1 MDYTSLSQEEFDAV
15 VTGELTHRAIS
26 IESEL
31 ENVIS
36 GYFVENHHRRGDFQR
51 LLLRR
56 DGLSA
61 QDKIEI
67 VRAMLP
73 LFGLTESEVA
83 EWKTS
88 LKQAEE
94 FKSWRNATSHG
105 TDVTPEPYTG
115 ELIIEIVSRAGV
127 EKQVRITPASHAEL
141 IKRTDSLIDKLTA
154 ARISLFESFLQAV

>member
-61 QDKIEI
+61 QDKIEV

-73 LFGLTESEVA
+73 LFGLTESQVV
-83 EWKTS
+83 EWKS
-88 LKQAEE
+88 ALKQAEE
-94 FKSWRNATSHG
+94 FKGWRNATSHG
-105 TDVTPEPYTG
+105 TDVTPQPYAG
-115 ELIIEIVSRAGV
+115 ELVIEIVNRAGV
-127 EKQVRITPASHAEL
+127 EKQVSITPASHAAL
-141 IKRTDSLIDKLTA
+141 IERTDSLIDKLAA
-154 ARISLFESFLQAV
+154 ARVSLFESFLPKV